1 MGLAAS
7 WEYWDSISIPSPA
20 QWVKDLVLP
29 QLQHKSQL
37 LLKSDPWPGN
47 PLCGGAAEK
56 EKKKKKM
63 PLGTSQRAPEEDMG
77 LRESRV
83 PTQRGQ
89 MELIL
94 K

>member
-1 MGLAAS
+1 MGSQL
-7 WEYWDSISIPSPA
+7 WLGLGSIPGPGTSE
-20 QWVKDLVLP
+20 LP
-29 QLQHKSQL
+29 YASV
-37 LLKSDPWPGN
+37 
-47 PLCGGAAEK
+47 AAEK